1 MKTEFH
7 RVLFGLTS
15 AIPQLDWTALAASVD
30 RDDLFQSA
38 WHFAKLARDNFLYA
52 AFPSAWSASP
62 VAMTS
67 TTLMTREISLHHAC
81 LNLDGL

>member
-15 AIPQLDWTALAASVD
+15 AIPQLDWTASAASED

-38 WHFAKLARDNFLYA
+38 WHFPKVARDNLLYA
-52 AFPSAWSASP
+52 AFSSA
-62 VAMTS
+62 
-67 TTLMTREISLHHAC
+67 
-81 LNLDGL
+81 